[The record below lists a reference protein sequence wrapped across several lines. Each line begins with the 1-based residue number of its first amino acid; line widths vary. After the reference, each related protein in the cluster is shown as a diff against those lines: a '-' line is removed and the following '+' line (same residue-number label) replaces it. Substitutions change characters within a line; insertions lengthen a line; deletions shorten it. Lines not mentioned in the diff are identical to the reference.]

1 MPQLSASIR
10 ALKASS
16 TVALNAKAL
25 ELRRA
30 GVDVIAMTAG
40 EPDFQPP
47 AHVVAAAHEAIDRG
61 MTKYTA
67 VEGTRDLR
75 EAIAAKH
82 ARENGLR
89 YAPEQV
95 SVSTGGKQ
103 VLYNAINAIV
113 DPGDEVILLAPYWVT
128 YPPQVE
134 LAGGV
139 PVVLPTRAEDG
150 FVPDP
155 DAIAAAITA
164 RTRAIL
170 VNSPGNPTGAVF
182 PREVLRAI
190 ADLAERHDL
199 WLISDELY
207 EHLVYD
213 GAFTPVAQWY
223 PERTILVHGASK
235 GYALTGWRIGWGCG
249 PVEVIRA
256 MNRLQGQVTS
266 NANAVAQYATQVAL
280 NAVEETAAFQA
291 MTRAAYRERRDVLVR
306 GLNAAGLPT
315 PTPQGAFYVMADTSV
330 IDPDENV
337 AGARLLDEARVAVVP
352 GTDFAAPGFV
362 RMSYACSLDAVRTAV
377 ERVTALVGA

>member
-47 AHVVAAAHEAIDRG
+47 AHVLAAAHDAIERG

-67 VEGTRDLR
+67 VEGTRELR

-82 ARENGLR
+82 ARENGLT

-103 VLYNAINAIV
+103 VLYNAIRSIV
-113 DPGDEVILLAPYWVT
+113 DPGDEVVLLAPYWVT

-139 PVVLPTRAEDG
+139 NVIVPTRAEDG

-155 DAIAAAITA
+155 DAIAAAVTP
-164 RTRAIL
+164 RTRAIV

-182 PREVLRAI
+182 PAPVLRAI
-190 ADLAERHDL
+190 ADIAERHDL

-249 PVEVIRA
+249 PREVIRA

-266 NANAVAQYATQVAL
+266 NANAVAQYAAQVAL

-291 MTRAAYRERRDVLVR
+291 MTRAAYRDRRDLLVR

-315 PTPQGAFYVMADTSV
+315 PTPQGAFYVMADTRA

-337 AGARLLDEARVAVVP
+337 AGARLLEEARVAVVP

-362 RMSYACSLDAVRTAV
+362 RMSYACSLENVRTAV
-377 ERVTALVGA
+377 ERVTALVTS